1 MNLQRKTI
9 VSLLLVC
16 VSIFTGC
23 AKMDLKADRFT
34 LELGED
40 PADYAS
46 QYVSVKD
53 ADLEDVN
60 FDFSKVNTDK
70 VGEYQAT
77 AKLKKKT
84 KEFMLEVKD
93 TTAPKITLKKDIQ
106 IQAGEA
112 LEITDVIAKVTEKS
126 KEVTVKYSDQEHVIK
141 NEKKKISGVSV
152 QAEVLQ
158 FDTEGTYE
166 ESLTVNDAQ
175 GNEKKYSFTVSVEKS
190 QAQKAAEETQRMLE
204 EQQKRQAENNSS
216 NSQKTNGGDWIAEL
230 SVAQQAN

>member
-9 VSLLLVC
+9 LSLLLVC

-34 LELGED
+34 LEIGED

>member
-1 MNLQRKTI
+1 M
-9 VSLLLVC
+9 
-16 VSIFTGC
+16 
-23 AKMDLKADRFT
+23 
-34 LELGED
+34 
-40 PADYAS
+40 
-46 QYVSVKD
+46 
-53 ADLEDVN
+53 
-60 FDFSKVNTDK
+60 
-70 VGEYQAT
+70 
-77 AKLKKKT
+77 
-84 KEFMLEVKD
+84 
-93 TTAPKITLKKDIQ
+93 
-106 IQAGEA
+106 
-112 LEITDVIAKVTEKS
+112 EIIDVITRVIEKS

-141 NEKKKISGVSV
+141 NEKQKISGVSV

-204 EQQKRQAENNSS
+204 EQQKRQAENHSS

>member
-9 VSLLLVC
+9 LSLLLVC

-34 LELGED
+34 LEIGED

-46 QYVSVKD
+46 QYVSVKG

-70 VGEYQAT
+70 VGE
-77 AKLKKKT
+77 
-84 KEFMLEVKD
+84 
-93 TTAPKITLKKDIQ
+93 
-106 IQAGEA
+106 A
-112 LEITDVIAKVTEKS
+112 LEITDVITRVIEKS

-216 NSQKTNGGDWIAEL
+216 NSQKSNGGDWIAEL

>member
-9 VSLLLVC
+9 LSLLLVC

-34 LELGED
+34 LEIGED

-46 QYVSVKD
+46 QYVSVKG

-70 VGEYQAT
+70 VGE
-77 AKLKKKT
+77 
-84 KEFMLEVKD
+84 
-93 TTAPKITLKKDIQ
+93 
-106 IQAGEA
+106 A
-112 LEITDVIAKVTEKS
+112 LEITDVITRVTEKS

-152 QAEVLQ
+152 LAEVLQ

-175 GNEKKYSFTVSVEKS
+175 GNEREYSFTVSVEKS
-190 QAQKAAEETQRMLE
+190 
-204 EQQKRQAENNSS
+204 
-216 NSQKTNGGDWIAEL
+216 
-230 SVAQQAN
+230 

>member
-9 VSLLLVC
+9 LSLLLVC

-34 LELGED
+34 LEIGED

-46 QYVSVKD
+46 QYVSVKG

-70 VGEYQAT
+70 VGE
-77 AKLKKKT
+77 
-84 KEFMLEVKD
+84 
-93 TTAPKITLKKDIQ
+93 
-106 IQAGEA
+106 A
-112 LEITDVIAKVTEKS
+112 LEITDVITRVIEKS

-141 NEKKKISGVSV
+141 NEKNKISGVSV

>member
-1 MNLQRKTI
+1 MHEERHALIILVITI
-9 VSLLLVC
+9 FF
-16 VSIFTGC
+16 FTGC
-23 AKMDLKADRFT
+23 VRMDLKADRFT

-40 PADYAS
+40 PADYES
-46 QYVSVKD
+46 QYVSVKG

-77 AKLKKKT
+77 AKLKKKS

-112 LEITDVIAKVTEKS
+112 LEITDVIDKVTEKS
-126 KEVTVKYSDQEHVIK
+126 KEVNVKYSDQEHVIK
-141 NEKKKISGVSV
+141 NEKKKISGVFV

-175 GNEKKYSFTVSVEKS
+175 GNKKEYSFTVNVEKS
-190 QAQKAAEETQRMLE
+190 QA
-204 EQQKRQAENNSS
+204 
-216 NSQKTNGGDWIAEL
+216 
-230 SVAQQAN
+230 

>member
-1 MNLQRKTI
+1 MKLQRKTML
-9 VSLLLVC
+9 SLLLAC
-16 VSIFTGC
+16 ASIFTGC

-34 LELGED
+34 LELGKD
-40 PADYAS
+40 PADYES
-46 QYVSVKD
+46 QYVSVKG

-77 AKLKKKT
+77 AKLKKKS
-84 KEFMLEVKD
+84 KEFMLEVKG

-106 IQAGEA
+106 IEA

-126 KEVTVKYSDQEHVIK
+126 KEVNVKYSDQEHVIK

-175 GNEKKYSFTVSVEKS
+175 GNKKEYSFTVNVEKS
-190 QAQKAAEETQRMLE
+190 QA
-204 EQQKRQAENNSS
+204 
-216 NSQKTNGGDWIAEL
+216 
-230 SVAQQAN
+230 

>member
-9 VSLLLVC
+9 LSLLLVC

-34 LELGED
+34 LEIGED

-46 QYVSVKD
+46 QYVSVKG

-70 VGEYQAT
+70 VGE
-77 AKLKKKT
+77 
-84 KEFMLEVKD
+84 
-93 TTAPKITLKKDIQ
+93 
-106 IQAGEA
+106 A
-112 LEITDVIAKVTEKS
+112 LEITDVITRVIEKS
-126 KEVTVKYSDQEHVIK
+126 KEVTVKYSDQEHVKK

>member
-34 LELGED
+34 LEIGED

-46 QYVSVKD
+46 QYVSVKG

-70 VGEYQAT
+70 VGE
-77 AKLKKKT
+77 
-84 KEFMLEVKD
+84 
-93 TTAPKITLKKDIQ
+93 
-106 IQAGEA
+106 A
-112 LEITDVIAKVTEKS
+112 LEITDVITRVIEKS

>member
-46 QYVSVKD
+46 QYVSVKG

>member
-46 QYVSVKD
+46 QYVSVKG

-190 QAQKAAEETQRMLE
+190 QAQKTAEEAQRLSE
-204 EQQKRQAENNSS
+204 EQQMPEIGWQSYPWRNGP
-216 NSQKTNGGDWIAEL
+216 TN
-230 SVAQQAN
+230 

>member
-1 MNLQRKTI
+1 M
-9 VSLLLVC
+9 
-16 VSIFTGC
+16 
-23 AKMDLKADRFT
+23 
-34 LELGED
+34 
-40 PADYAS
+40 
-46 QYVSVKD
+46 
-53 ADLEDVN
+53 
-60 FDFSKVNTDK
+60 
-70 VGEYQAT
+70 
-77 AKLKKKT
+77 
-84 KEFMLEVKD
+84 
-93 TTAPKITLKKDIQ
+93 
-106 IQAGEA
+106 
-112 LEITDVIAKVTEKS
+112 EIIDVITRVIEKS

-204 EQQKRQAENNSS
+204 EQQKRQAENHSS

>member
-9 VSLLLVC
+9 LSLLLVC

-34 LELGED
+34 LEIGED

-46 QYVSVKD
+46 QYVSVKG

-70 VGEYQAT
+70 VGE
-77 AKLKKKT
+77 
-84 KEFMLEVKD
+84 
-93 TTAPKITLKKDIQ
+93 
-106 IQAGEA
+106 A
-112 LEITDVIAKVTEKS
+112 LEITDVITRVTEKS
-126 KEVTVKYSDQEHVIK
+126 KEVTVKYSDQENVIK

-175 GNEKKYSFTVSVEKS
+175 GNERGYSFTVSVEKS
-190 QAQKAAEETQRMLE
+190 QA
-204 EQQKRQAENNSS
+204 
-216 NSQKTNGGDWIAEL
+216 
-230 SVAQQAN
+230 

>member
-9 VSLLLVC
+9 LSLLLVC

-34 LELGED
+34 LEIGED

-46 QYVSVKD
+46 QYVSVKG

-70 VGEYQAT
+70 VGE
-77 AKLKKKT
+77 
-84 KEFMLEVKD
+84 
-93 TTAPKITLKKDIQ
+93 
-106 IQAGEA
+106 A
-112 LEITDVIAKVTEKS
+112 LEITDVITRVIEKG
-126 KEVTVKYSDQEHVIK
+126 KEVTVKYSDQEHVKK

>member
-1 MNLQRKTI
+1 MEGCVQQVHALLFWLKQKKERINNMNLQRKTML
-9 VSLLLVC
+9 SLLLAC
-16 VSIFTGC
+16 ASIFTGC

-40 PADYAS
+40 PADYES
-46 QYVSVKD
+46 QYVSVKG

-60 FDFSKVNTDK
+60 FDFSKVKTDK

-93 TTAPKITLKKDIQ
+93 TTAPKITLKRDIQ

-112 LEITDVIAKVTEKS
+112 LEITDVIAKLTEKS
-126 KEVTVKYSDQEHVIK
+126 KEVNVKYSDQEHVIK
-141 NEKKKISGVSV
+141 NEKKKISGVFV

-166 ESLTVNDAQ
+166 ESLTVNDTQ
-175 GNEKKYSFTVSVEKS
+175 GNKKEYSL
-190 QAQKAAEETQRMLE
+190 R
-204 EQQKRQAENNSS
+204 
-216 NSQKTNGGDWIAEL
+216 
-230 SVAQQAN
+230 

>member
-46 QYVSVKD
+46 QYVSVKG

-70 VGEYQAT
+70 VGE
-77 AKLKKKT
+77 
-84 KEFMLEVKD
+84 
-93 TTAPKITLKKDIQ
+93 
-106 IQAGEA
+106 A
-112 LEITDVIAKVTEKS
+112 LEITDVITRVIEKS

>member
-9 VSLLLVC
+9 LSLLLVC

-34 LELGED
+34 LEIGED

-46 QYVSVKD
+46 QYVSVKG

-70 VGEYQAT
+70 VGE
-77 AKLKKKT
+77 
-84 KEFMLEVKD
+84 
-93 TTAPKITLKKDIQ
+93 
-106 IQAGEA
+106 A
-112 LEITDVIAKVTEKS
+112 LEITDVITRVTEKS

>member
-1 MNLQRKTI
+1 MKLQRKTML
-9 VSLLLVC
+9 SLLLAC
-16 VSIFTGC
+16 ASIFTGC

-40 PADYAS
+40 PADYES
-46 QYVSVKD
+46 QYVSVKG

-77 AKLKKKT
+77 AKLKKKS

-126 KEVTVKYSDQEHVIK
+126 KEVNVKYSDQEHVIK
-141 NEKKKISGVSV
+141 NEKKKISGVFV

-175 GNEKKYSFTVSVEKS
+175 GNEKEYSFTVNVEKS
-190 QAQKAAEETQRMLE
+190 QAQKTAEEAQRLSE
-204 EQQKRQAENNSS
+204 EQQMPEIGWQSYPWRNGP
-216 NSQKTNGGDWIAEL
+216 TN
-230 SVAQQAN
+230 

>member
-1 MNLQRKTI
+1 MHEERHALIILVITI
-9 VSLLLVC
+9 
-16 VSIFTGC
+16 FFPDC

-34 LELGED
+34 LELGKE
-40 PADYAS
+40 PADYES
-46 QYVSVKD
+46 QYVSVKGV
-53 ADLEDVN
+53 DLEDVN

-93 TTAPKITLKKDIQ
+93 TTAPKITLKRDIQ
-106 IQAGEA
+106 IQVGEA

-126 KEVTVKYSDQEHVIK
+126 KEVNVKYSDQEHVIK

-175 GNEKKYSFTVSVEKS
+175 GNKKEYSFTVNVEKS
-190 QAQKAAEETQRMLE
+190 QA
-204 EQQKRQAENNSS
+204 
-216 NSQKTNGGDWIAEL
+216 
-230 SVAQQAN
+230 

>member
-9 VSLLLVC
+9 LSLLLVC

-34 LELGED
+34 LEIGED

-46 QYVSVKD
+46 QYVSVKG

-70 VGEYQAT
+70 VGE
-77 AKLKKKT
+77 
-84 KEFMLEVKD
+84 
-93 TTAPKITLKKDIQ
+93 
-106 IQAGEA
+106 A
-112 LEITDVIAKVTEKS
+112 LEITDVITRVIEKS